1 VGATIRSDSYEKIS
15 KVNSEN
21 RRIKRKQLRRELK
34 DIKDKMNWNME
45 LSLDEDFLEDSL
57 YEE

>member
-1 VGATIRSDSYEKIS
+1 MGATIRSDSYEKIS